1 MMVPDLIRFAIIATV
16 LLCSGCWTRPSAP
29 SKIVDPRAELGL
41 QIVNALDERLR
52 VTVFAVDAG
61 GTTRLV
67 LLDGER
73 VPGQRRVVDPSLGGT
88 PEAMPTF
95 VRPLPPGAW
104 TIEVRDETHGT
115 TAAIAL
121 PVRTTETWVIAWVA
135 AGSPR
140 LTLDSGPRRLE

>member
-1 MMVPDLIRFAIIATV
+1 MIPPASIRYLFLATA
-16 LLCSGCWTRPSAP
+16 LLCSACWTRPSAP
-29 SKIVDPRAELGL
+29 SQIVDPRAELGI
-41 QIVNALDERLR
+41 QISNAFDERLR
-52 VTVFAVDAG
+52 VTVVAVDAA

-73 VPGQRRVVDPSLGGT
+73 IPGQRRVVDPSLGGT

-104 TIEVRDETHGT
+104 TIKVLDQTHGT

-121 PVRTTETWVIAWVA
+121 PERTSETWLIAWVA